1 MSHWKLQE
9 MLEAIIEL
17 LLRSHPCGLRVLVG
31 EIPAPSFEDLVMMIH
46 QEGAPVS
53 EVRVNGGRPTAE
65 QESCFLRAEAIQE
78 AVDRC
83 GGWEALIGMARA
95 YKEACPSSWKIFV
108 DHIVWVES
116 GGMSRLAGEAQLS
129 RIAEKHGV
137 SPDTVQRRRHEVVTS
152 IARAALLIPKGELEL
167 LPSD

>member
-1 MSHWKLQE
+1 VSHWKLQE
-9 MLEAIIEL
+9 TLEAVIEL
-17 LLRSHPCGLRVLVG
+17 LLRSHPQGLRVLVG
-31 EIPAPSFEDLVMMIH
+31 EIPAPTFEDLLMMLH
-46 QEGAPVS
+46 REGVPVS
-53 EVRVNGGRPTAE
+53 EVRVSGGKATAE
-65 QESCFLRAEAIQE
+65 QESCLIRAEMIQD

-83 GGWEALIGMARA
+83 GGWEVLVEMAKA
-95 YKEACPSSWKIFV
+95 YKEACPSSWKIFL

-116 GGMSRLAGEAQLS
+116 GGISRLAGEAQLS

-152 IARAALLIPKGELEL
+152 IARGALLIPKGELEL

>member
-9 MLEAIIEL
+9 TLEAIIEL

-31 EIPAPSFEDLVMMIH
+31 EVQAPTFEDLVMMLH
-46 QEGAPVS
+46 REGAPVS
-53 EVRVNGGRPTAE
+53 EIRVNGGRPSSE

-83 GGWEALIGMARA
+83 GGWEVLIGMARA
-95 YKEACPSSWKIFV
+95 YMEACPSSWKIFV
-108 DHIVWVES
+108 DHVVWVEA
-116 GGMSRLAGEAQLS
+116 GGMSRLAGEAQLE

-137 SPDTVQRRRHEVVTS
+137 SPDTVQRRRHEVVET
-152 IARAALLIPKGELEL
+152 IARAALLVPRGELRL
-167 LPSD
+167 IPSY